1 MSRAIIFDMDGTL
14 FQTDRILE
22 RSLEDTFT
30 QLRSQG
36 LWDIATPIEKYCE
49 IMGVPLPKVWETL
62 LPQHSLEVREQADV
76 YFQNRLIE
84 NIISGKGA
92 LYPNVKEV
100 LSYLKANDWS
110 IYIASNGLVNYLE
123 AIVGYYHLD
132 DWVTETFSI
141 EQIES
146 LNKSELVRSVINKY
160 EITTGA
166 VVGDRLSD
174 INAAK
179 DNGLVAIGCRFDF
192 SLDEELA
199 KADVVVND
207 LLELKEIMTGNKSLG
222 EGCEVGATTKL
233 PLTDDEKSKLRK
245 AKIKM
250 ADLHTFTR
258 DEIAHML
265 DVSDERATI
274 LKGLAD
280 FQSVPSIGD
289 KLAGKLVHKLN
300 VYSLEEIKD
309 QDAAS
314 LFDKLEQING
324 VLTDSCVEDQIR
336 CVIHFANNP
345 GSSKQW
351 FDFTE
356 ERKAYREKYGFPD
369 NSPRM
374 QV

>member
-1 MSRAIIFDMDGTL
+1 M
-14 FQTDRILE
+14 
-22 RSLEDTFT
+22 
-30 QLRSQG
+30 
-36 LWDIATPIEKYCE
+36 
-49 IMGVPLPKVWETL
+49 
-62 LPQHSLEVREQADV
+62 
-76 YFQNRLIE
+76 
-84 NIISGKGA
+84 
-92 LYPNVKEV
+92 
-100 LSYLKANDWS
+100 
-110 IYIASNGLVNYLE
+110 
-123 AIVGYYHLD
+123 
-132 DWVTETFSI
+132 
-141 EQIES
+141 
-146 LNKSELVRSVINKY
+146 
-160 EITTGA
+160 
-166 VVGDRLSD
+166 
-174 INAAK
+174 
-179 DNGLVAIGCRFDF
+179 
-192 SLDEELA
+192 
-199 KADVVVND
+199 
-207 LLELKEIMTGNKSLG
+207 G

-258 DEIAHML
+258 DEIAQLL

-309 QDAAS
+309 RDAAS
-314 LFDKLEQING
+314 LFNKLEQING
-324 VLTDSCVEDQIR
+324 ALTDSCVEDQIR
-336 CVIHFANNP
+336 CVIHIANTP